1 MYSVQVK
8 TKQQLNLSERLNFV
22 MKVLM
27 MHHLLMSYV
36 LEHKVCFHHA
46 PATVNLYHN
55 NKQKHGIWRWGSAQ
69 RTFYSAHR
77 DDCNSKIICLKSWN
91 LLWKCSL
98 LASYFCNYWSEV
110 LKCFSF
116 PHIGKHE
123 VTSQETKFNKSHTY
137 NWKRQP
143 YCLFTWIATVILL
156 RLFKTFNGTTTK
168 GRQWSSS
175 YKYRYILMSFSASVC
190 ASSSFRLNYA
200 FGVGVFFVYVLFHLS
215 LSCTVL
221 VQFSCS
227 LQAVQA
233 IRVFEQNI
241 RALGQRLEWL
251 ELDIY

>member
-36 LEHKVCFHHA
+36 LEHKVCFHHT

-55 NKQKHGIWRWGSAQ
+55 NKQKHGIWRWGSAR

-116 PHIGKHE
+116 HHFGKHE
-123 VTSQETKFNKSHTY
+123 VTSQETKIQQVTYIRLKTAALLSVYLNSHSHATQAIP
-137 NWKRQP
+137 NLQWHNNKRQ
-143 YCLFTWIATVILL
+143 TVIKLIQVYTNE
-156 RLFKTFNGTTTK
+156 LFC
-168 GRQWSSS
+168 
-175 YKYRYILMSFSASVC
+175 ICVC
-190 ASSSFRLNYA
+190 IFI
-200 FGVGVFFVYVLFHLS
+200 F
-215 LSCTVL
+215 
-221 VQFSCS
+221 
-227 LQAVQA
+227 
-233 IRVFEQNI
+233 
-241 RALGQRLEWL
+241 
-251 ELDIY
+251 